1 MTFILAGFLGGIIR
15 GVVGLVKY
23 TMSYKDVPFRPVY
36 FGSMALISGLIGA
49 TAAWVT
55 QDLGIS
61 FLGLETLTPA
71 LAVIIG
77 YAGGDFFE
85 NIIKILTKD
94 PILFD

>member
-15 GVVGLVKY
+15 GVVGLTKY
-23 TMSYKDVPFRPVY
+23 AMSYKDVPFRPMY
-36 FGSMALISGLIGA
+36 FGGMALLSGSIGA

-55 QDLGIS
+55 QDLGIG
-61 FLGLETLTPA
+61 FLGMETLSPA
-71 LAVIIG
+71 MAVIIG

-85 NIIKILTKD
+85 NILKILIKD